1 MPNIIKVKCTG
12 PNEHVNEIDIENVLG
27 TDVVLHGT
35 PIETGRPIP
44 QRIVRRCDVC
54 VEGKVIITREMIA
67 ENL

>member
-12 PNEHVNEIDIENVLG
+12 PNEHVNEIDIENILG
-27 TDVVLHGT
+27 TDVVLRGT

-44 QRIVRRCDVC
+44 QRIVKKCIVC

>member
-12 PNEHVNEIDIENVLG
+12 PDGHENEIDIESVLG

-44 QRIVRRCDVC
+44 QRIVRRCGVC
-54 VEGKVIITREMIA
+54 FEGKVIITREMIQ
-67 ENL
+67 ESL